1 MTTHTYRL
9 TAPPPSDNRLHRVA
23 RGRIINSEEYTTWM
37 QSAGWEIQ
45 EQKKNNPVIEAY
57 PVSIRVTVHDD
68 EWEKKGRDIG
78 NIAKA
83 IGDLLKHHQVI
94 LDDSVRYVW
103 EFRCIYGHGA
113 PSYVIRIE
121 EP

>member
-1 MTTHTYRL
+1 MTTHIYRL

-23 RGRIINSEEYTTWM
+23 NKRIINSDEYNTWM
-37 QSAGWEIQ
+37 NSAGWEIQ
-45 EQKKNNPVIEAY
+45 AQKHANPQIVSY
-57 PVSIRVTVHDD
+57 PVSVTVSVHDN
-68 EWEKKGRDIG
+68 EWEKNGRDIG

-83 IGDLLKHHQVI
+83 VGDLLKHQNVI
-94 LDDSVRYVW
+94 VDDSVRYVT
-103 EFRCIYGHGA
+103 EFRCIFGHGA

>member
-1 MTTHTYRL
+1 MKEHVYRL
-9 TAPPPSDNRLHRVA
+9 TSPPPSDNRLHRIA
-23 RGRIINSEEYTTWM
+23 RGRIINSEEYETWM

-45 EQKKNNPVIEAY
+45 QQKHTNPEIEVY
-57 PVSIRVTVHDD
+57 PVSIRVIVHDD

-83 IGDLLKHHQVI
+83 IGDLLKHQNVI

-103 EFRCIYGHGA
+103 EFRCIYGHGS
-113 PSYVIRIE
+113 PSYVIRIQ